1 MSQSAALL
9 ERRHNSVIKGVPTA
23 SPIVA
28 AKAKNAEVWDVD
40 GKRYIDLAMG
50 IAVCNTGHCHPEV
63 IEAVKAQAEDY
74 THVCSQ
80 VMHYEPYISLAE
92 RINDA
97 APVEDARTL
106 FVSTGAEAVENAVRL
121 ARIATGRTGVI
132 AFNGAFHGRTAMA
145 VALTGK
151 MVPYKHK
158 LGPLVGGV
166 HHAPFP
172 IPHHGIS
179 LEESI
184 RGLNTILK
192 VDIEPEDV
200 AAIVIEPVQ
209 GEGGFYQTPPELMA
223 EIRRIC
229 DEHGI
234 VMIADEIQ
242 TGFGRTGKMFAME
255 HFDVKA
261 DIITMAKGIAG
272 GMPLAGIVA
281 TNKFADIPVAGSFGG
296 TFGGNPLSCAAG
308 NKVLDVIARDNLCER
323 ANEIGARIKERLT
336 KIRDRNDVAPIGD
349 IRGLGAMC
357 AFELVQSKGEHT
369 PRPEAIAPLIE
380 KVRELGVII
389 LSCGFFGNSIRL
401 LPPLTIP
408 MEQLDEALDC
418 IEQALT
424 EIAD

>member
-9 ERRHNSVIKGVPTA
+9 ERRQNSVIKGVPSA

-40 GKRYIDLAMG
+40 GNRYIDLAMG

-63 IEAVKAQAEDY
+63 IEAVKAQAENY
-74 THVCSQ
+74 MHVCSQ

-92 RINDA
+92 RINDK
-97 APVEDARTL
+97 APVDDARTL

-184 RGLNTILK
+184 RGLHMILK

-323 ANEIGARIKERLT
+323 ADQIGARIKERLNQ
-336 KIRDRNDVAPIGD
+336 IRDRNDVAPIGD

-357 AFELVQSKGEHT
+357 AFELVQNKGEHT
-369 PRPEAIAPLIE
+369 PRPEAIAPLIQ

-424 EIAD
+424 EIAV